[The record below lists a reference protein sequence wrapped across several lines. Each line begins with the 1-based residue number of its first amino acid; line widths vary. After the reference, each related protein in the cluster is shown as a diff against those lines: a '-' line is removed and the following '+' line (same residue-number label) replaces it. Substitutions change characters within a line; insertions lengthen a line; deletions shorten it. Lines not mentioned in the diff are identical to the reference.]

1 MNSTQTCSQ
10 AARAGPGPRRLM
22 RICMMQSSMFREL
35 VAAGDIVLNHMQTVN
50 PMKLRIT
57 VGPLH

>member
-1 MNSTQTCSQ
+1 
-10 AARAGPGPRRLM
+10 M

-35 VAAGDIVLNHMQTVN
+35 VTAGDIVLNHMQTVN